1 MRPSGPL
8 CTAINSSI
16 TTSSPGCPFPPLCTA
31 PPPPHL
37 SLLTQPTPFLSS
49 CTGLGQNESSFNHV
63 HHLIRSAAFLL
74 PFSPLALSSPH
85 YQIWYVKMAHPGLC
99 RHAKTLSFCLVC
111 WAASYSSI
119 THIYNPSTGG
129 YALMLYRK
137 VSFCT
142 ADCRACRS
150 R

>member
-16 TTSSPGCPFPPLCTA
+16 TTSSPGCPSVQPS
-31 PPPPHL
+31 

-129 YALMLYRK
+129 YALMLTGKSPFARQ
-137 VSFCT
+137 T
-142 ADCRACRS
+142 AQHAGAGEGEAGRV
-150 R
+150 